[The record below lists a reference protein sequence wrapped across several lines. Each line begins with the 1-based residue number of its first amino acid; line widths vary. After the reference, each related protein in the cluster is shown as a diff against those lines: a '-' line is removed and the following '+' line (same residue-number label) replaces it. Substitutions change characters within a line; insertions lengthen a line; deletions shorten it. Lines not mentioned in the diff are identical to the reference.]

1 MRPGP
6 QEAATRCMGVA
17 TTRCMGTE
25 TEEQRGGAP
34 EKTEEFTRTS
44 SPAEGTKCPFFEE
57 PEQKKGTLTNPTELC
72 VAEEPDAAAHESKEK
87 AEQ

>member
-1 MRPGP
+1 MRDRALELRPP
-6 QEAATRCMGVA
+6 RHDAW
-17 TTRCMGTE
+17 
-25 TEEQRGGAP
+25 EQRRRWNKRGGAP
-34 EKTEEFTRTS
+34 EKTEEFTWTC